1 MMSDKS
7 FDIKDL
13 NIIDGDEFKCLESI
27 PFEATEALKYHLE
40 SNISKT
46 MGVPMEVI
54 SGTFDVSS
62 GTAEQIRKL
71 TEITGEYSV
80 GVDFGNGVDNTV
92 FNRWILKNEIR
103 NIHRVKK
110 GKRWIIK
117 YERTGMT
124 ILTGTMMI

>member
-13 NIIDGDEFKCLESI
+13 NVIDGDEFKCLETI

-40 SNISKT
+40 NNISKT

-62 GTAEQIRKL
+62 GTAEQIRKI
-71 TEITGEYSV
+71 TESANEYSV
-80 GVDFGNGVDNTV
+80 GIDFGNGVDNTI
-92 FNRWILKNEIR
+92 FNHWILRNEIR

-124 ILTGTMMI
+124 IFTGTMMV